1 MNYQLESEFL
11 QITLSSH
18 GAELTGV
25 TSKEGIDYLW
35 CADKKYW
42 ERHSPVLFPIVGK
55 VFENEYEYE
64 TKDGISKKYAL
75 PQHGFAR
82 DSEFQV
88 TSQDERHIEFTLE
101 SSETT
106 KEKYPFDF
114 SLKIIYELERNAVK
128 TSYVV
133 ENKSEETMYFA
144 IGAHPGFNWP
154 LTDDA
159 LEDYYIEFEKEE
171 VAQRLLIT
179 PEAYLSGEVES
190 YPVKQIALS
199 KAFFEAGTT
208 VLTNLQSEYVVLKS
222 KKSDHSVTVTIK
234 GFPFLGIWS
243 PETGAPFVCIE
254 PWIGHADYANCSK
267 DLRKKQDFVTLEEGK
282 NVCYSYTMRFK

>member
-1 MNYQLESEFL
+1 MNYQLENEFL

-35 CADKKYW
+35 CADKKYC

-88 TSQDERHIEFTLE
+88 TSQDKRHIEFTLE

-114 SLKIIYELERNAVK
+114 SLKIIYELEENTVK